1 MQTNDRRPNHLTSIA
16 EHSLLSKALPRLIN
30 GVGLSG
36 RQAESDLWESL
47 HSYYHIIRMILFDN
61 SLTAGHAYW

>member
-16 EHSLLSKALPRLIN
+16 EHSLHAKALPRLID

-47 HSYYHIIRMILFDN
+47 HSFDHIIRMILFHS